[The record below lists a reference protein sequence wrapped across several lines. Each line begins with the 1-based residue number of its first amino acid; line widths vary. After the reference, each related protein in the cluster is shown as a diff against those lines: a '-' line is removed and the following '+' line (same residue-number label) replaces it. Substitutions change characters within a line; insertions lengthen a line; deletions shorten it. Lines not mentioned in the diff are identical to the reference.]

1 VGRNLIY
8 PSILQ
13 NRRED
18 RWGWSRELIY
28 IYIYM
33 HKRQVCPPPPEK
45 IKKG

>member
-28 IYIYM
+28 ILYM

-45 IKKG
+45 IKKDR